1 MNHAPID
8 NAFQVGL
15 RECLRSLQ
23 KTNPDLLLTPS
34 QLRDVERDVHYIP
47 SIAIATSKML
57 QNFTNPSEK
66 ARLLTKIQGWSSSTY
81 HDDDEEEDDDNVVL
95 STAVKDETQRAALI
109 ERQLRKSMEKQTRIR
124 NRQAKAK
131 RRSKKTEQPDEEKS
145 SPASIKYKSILS
157 SSSSDSDSGMDSSPD
172 RSVGIQRKRRTVVA
186 KEDDDS
192 MMGSQEESS
201 RSVPYSR
208 IEKDLLSQS
217 DNEGSVFAG
226 GTPGGRKQAR
236 STYAR
241 PPESVSLTTSRHHH
255 QAAVTPMSST
265 RENQFAFL

>member
-81 HDDDEEEDDDNVVL
+81 HDDDDDDDNVVVL
-95 STAVKDETQRAALI
+95 STAVKDETQRASLI
-109 ERQLRKSMEKQTRIR
+109 ERQLRKSMEKQTRIK

-131 RRSKKTEQPDEEKS
+131 RRSKKTEQTDEEKS

-157 SSSSDSDSGMDSSPD
+157 SSSSDSGIDSSPD
-172 RSVGIQRKRRTVVA
+172 RSVGIRRKRRPVVA
-186 KEDDDS
+186 KEEDDDDDS
-192 MMGSQEESS
+192 MMGTQEESS
-201 RSVPYSR
+201 RGVPYSR

-217 DNEGSVFAG
+217 DNEELVFAG